1 MLFCL
6 IIENPPAAPE
16 PVHELPAKLY
26 FEEIPKL
33 AKEWRAEVR
42 SAQER
47 VNASRQREK
56 VVSGL
61 EDPMISPSI
70 DHWPFGMSNADV
82 SLGIEQRF
90 PISRILG
97 QQKQNA
103 RIQTRIAQLE
113 AFRTILDVQVNAAN
127 AFLMLYELREMKLI
141 LEKQKDLI
149 EEIVAS
155 VNARYRS
162 GSKTSTQADVI
173 RSEVEFARINTQFKS
188 LQSEIKASEA
198 MFNTSLSRQVNF
210 AIPELVFNINNIKF
224 NDSQTVISTA
234 LSRRP
239 EIAIMQAQIESAL
252 TQIRIMRSMY
262 WPMLTVQGGPAYT
275 MEEGSGLMF
284 MLGISIPV
292 WRGKLRA
299 GVAEAKAMER
309 MARADLEAMQRMVEG
324 EVISAYNNIITEKTR
339 YTLLKDDVL
348 ARVNQG
354 IGPALSGYATGLLP
368 LVSVIE
374 AVRMLLMTQE
384 ELLQAEVSVGL
395 SWIRLMRAAG
405 IMEGNNLNE

>member
-1 MLFCL
+1 
-6 IIENPPAAPE
+6 
-16 PVHELPAKLY
+16 
-26 FEEIPKL
+26 
-33 AKEWRAEVR
+33 
-42 SAQER
+42 
-47 VNASRQREK
+47 
-56 VVSGL
+56 
-61 EDPMISPSI
+61 
-70 DHWPFGMSNADV
+70 
-82 SLGIEQRF
+82 
-90 PISRILG
+90 
-97 QQKQNA
+97 
-103 RIQTRIAQLE
+103 
-113 AFRTILDVQVNAAN
+113 
-127 AFLMLYELREMKLI
+127 MLYELREMKLI

-210 AIPELVFNINNIKF
+210 AIPELVFNINNIKL